1 MKELWLTPMQMP
13 AIPVEAEVIC
23 PDIVAGRTLDE
34 IGALKV
40 HVGNET
46 HPLSEFF
53 EVEGEVAEAPSEQ
66 AIVVDGSVQTVKY
79 IGARMTA
86 GRILVKGCAGMHT
99 GAEMSGGELVVE
111 ENTRD
116 WAGAEMKGGLLKI
129 GKDSRNQTGAAYR
142 GSSEGMTGGCIVV
155 GGDSGLE
162 TGTFMRRGM
171 IIVRGNAGSFA
182 GAHMNGGEIFVFGE
196 TSRRMGYQAKGNGGF
211 IACLGGVESILPTY
225 VYDTTYRPAFMK
237 LYMRQLRDELG
248 IEEAGGFL
256 EASFKRYRGDA
267 AVGGTGEILVAEKD

>member
-1 MKELWLTPMQMP
+1 MKELWLTPKQLP
-13 AIPVEAEVIC
+13 VIPVEAEVIC

-34 IGALKV
+34 IAALKV
-40 HVGNET
+40 YVGNET
-46 HPLSEFF
+46 HPLGEFF
-53 EVEGEVAEAPSEQ
+53 EVEGEVAGAPSEQ

-116 WAGAEMKGGLLKI
+116 WAGAEMKGGLLRI

-155 GGDSGLE
+155 DGDAGLE
-162 TGTFMRRGM
+162 TGAFMRRGM
-171 IIVRGNAGSFA
+171 IVIRGDVGPFA

-196 TSRRMGYQAKGNGGF
+196 AARRMGFQARGNGGF
-211 IACLGGVESILPTY
+211 IACLGGVESLLPTY
-225 VYDTTYRPAFMK
+225 IYDTTYRPTFMK

-248 IEEAGGFL
+248 IEEAGEFL
-256 EASFKRYRGDA
+256 EASFRRYRGDA
-267 AVGGTGEILVAEKD
+267 AAGGTGEILVAEKD